1 MKSSIKE
8 FTQINKNTTSYF
20 MNGIKAMAQKRVE
33 QDADLVLKNIKCKKL
48 GPPHD
53 ELLLT
58 TDRRFNYYKAIEDR
72 ISCKDGLFSRKYYEE
87 TASVGYCQILV
98 PKHLRHL
105 VSEKLRSLQAK
116 LGKHP
121 GITKTKFL
129 YREK

>member
-1 MKSSIKE
+1 MESS
-8 FTQINKNTTSYF
+8 
-20 MNGIKAMAQKRVE
+20 KAMARRRVE

-58 TDRRFNYYKAIEDR
+58 TDRRFMYYKANEDL
-72 ISCKDGLFSRKYYEE
+72 ISCKDGLFLRKYIGE
-87 TASVGYCQILV
+87 TASVEYCQILV